1 VEVDDRTPRAGA
13 RRRAAV
19 VALNFTVNFFNNGL
33 KAGSVMLFQRYADE
47 NSNAQSLAWF
57 AKYNYPKTRVSFQW
71 TNEPCF
77 VWSDTGQLVP
87 GIVASASQVIPADP
101 SNGNQI
107 TLTYD
112 QAFNFIDQGPG
123 RQPGVLSITEDATIP
138 SGMASAGI
146 GMSGQPTFLVPAQ
159 PNIIF
164 EFSIRT
170 QYWIAFGK
178 YASGEVLDATA
189 ISNAAQI
196 IFPGGIYAMDATL
209 GPDGAWTI
217 APTHL
222 AAEV

>member
-1 VEVDDRTPRAGA
+1 
-13 RRRAAV
+13 V
-19 VALNFTVNFFNNGL
+19 VALNFTVNFFNNGS

-47 NSNAQSLAWF
+47 SSNAQSLAWF

-77 VWSDTGQLVP
+77 VRSD
-87 GIVASASQVIPADP
+87 
-101 SNGNQI
+101 

-146 GMSGQPTFLVPAQ
+146 GMSGQPTFLMPAQ

-164 EFSIRT
+164 EFSTRT

-178 YASGEVLDATA
+178 YASGEVLDPTA
-189 ISNAAQI
+189 IGNAAQI
-196 IFPGGIYAMDATL
+196 VFPGSIYAMDATL